1 MNQTRQINIRKATR
15 IDAGRIADFNRK
27 MAFETEG
34 IKLNPEVI
42 LAGTCRMIQ
51 DQNLGFYLVAES
63 EQEMVASLM
72 ITTEWSDWRN
82 GVFWWIQSVYV
93 MPRWRRKGIYRRLY
107 EKVKKLAEENR
118 DVCGYRL
125 YVERENTAAQ
135 STYRSVGMAE
145 THYKMYEELKP
156 DTDFSGTP

>member
-1 MNQTRQINIRKATR
+1 MNEQIHIREATPD
-15 IDAGRIADFNRK
+15 DARLIAAFNRE

-34 IKLNPEVI
+34 ARLDPEVS
-42 LAGTCRMIQ
+42 LAGVCRMIQ
-51 DQNLGFYLVAES
+51 DRNLGFYLVGEH
-63 EQEMVASLM
+63 EQEIVGLLM

-93 MPRWRRKGIYRRLY
+93 IPRWRRKGVYRRLY
-107 EKVKKLAEENR
+107 QEVQKLAGANP

-135 STYRSVGMAE
+135 ATYRSVGMTE
-145 THYKMYEELKP
+145 TRYKMYEELSEKTAP
-156 DTDFSGTP
+156 S

>member
-1 MNQTRQINIRKATR
+1 MPTSAAPAPDEIHIRKATR
-15 IDAGRIADFNRK
+15 GDARQIAGFNRE

-34 IKLNPEVI
+34 ARLDPEVA
-42 LAGTCRMIQ
+42 LAGVRRMIQ
-51 DQNLGFYLVAES
+51 DRNLGFYLIAEC
-63 EQEMVASLM
+63 EREIVGLLM

-93 MPRWRRKGIYRRLY
+93 IPRWRRKGIYRRLY
-107 EKVKKLAEENR
+107 DKVKQLAGANP

-135 STYRSVGMAE
+135 STYRKVGMSE
-145 THYKMYEELKP
+145 THYRMYEELK
-156 DTDFSGTP
+156 G

>member
-1 MNQTRQINIRKATR
+1 MPTSAIPATNEIHIRKATQT
-15 IDAGRIADFNRK
+15 DAERIADFNRK
-27 MAFETEG
+27 MALETEG

-51 DQNLGFYLVAES
+51 DQNRGFYLVAES
-63 EQEMVASLM
+63 EQEIVASLM

-107 EKVKKLAEENR
+107 EEVKELAEANP

-135 STYRSVGMAE
+135 STYRSVGMEE
-145 THYKMYEELKP
+145 THYRMYEELKE
-156 DTDFSGTP
+156 

>member
-1 MNQTRQINIRKATR
+1 MNKEIHIRKATPDDVQK
-15 IDAGRIADFNRK
+15 IVYFNRE

-34 IKLNPEVI
+34 VKLNPETT
-42 LAGTCRMIQ
+42 LAGACRLIQ
-51 DQNLGFYLVAES
+51 DQNLGFYLVAECGR
-63 EQEMVASLM
+63 EMVGSLM

-107 EKVKKLAEENR
+107 EKVKKLAEANR

-125 YVERENTAAQ
+125 YVERGNTAAQ

-145 THYKMYEELKP
+145 THYRMYEELKT
-156 DTDFSGTP
+156 DTGFNETS

>member
-1 MNQTRQINIRKATR
+1 
-15 IDAGRIADFNRK
+15 

-34 IKLNPEVI
+34 AELNPEVA
-42 LAGTCRMIQ
+42 LAGARRLIREP
-51 DQNLGFYLVAES
+51 NLGFYLVAECAR
-63 EQEMVASLM
+63 EVVGALM

-93 MPRWRRKGIYRRLY
+93 IPRWRRRGVYRRLY
-107 EKVKKLAEENR
+107 EQVKELAGANP

-125 YVERENTAAQ
+125 YVERENTVAQ

-145 THYKMYEELKP
+145 THYRMYEELK
-156 DTDFSGTP
+156 G

>member
-1 MNQTRQINIRKATR
+1 MNEQIHIREATPD
-15 IDAGRIADFNRK
+15 DAQRIADFNRE

-34 IKLNPEVI
+34 ARLDPDTA

-51 DQNLGFYLVAES
+51 DRSLGFYLIGEYEREIAGL
-63 EQEMVASLM
+63 LM

-93 MPRWRRKGIYRRLY
+93 HPGWRRKGVYRRLY
-107 EKVKKLAEENR
+107 EEVKKLAKSNP

-125 YVERENTAAQ
+125 YVERENTTAQ
-135 STYRSVGMAE
+135 STYRSVGMTE
-145 THYKMYEELKP
+145 THYKMYEEL
-156 DTDFSGTP
+156 T